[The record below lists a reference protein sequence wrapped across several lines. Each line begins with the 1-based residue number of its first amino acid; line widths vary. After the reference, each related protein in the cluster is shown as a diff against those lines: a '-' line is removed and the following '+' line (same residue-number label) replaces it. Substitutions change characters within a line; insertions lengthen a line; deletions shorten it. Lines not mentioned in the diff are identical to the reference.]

1 MFKNLNSDRKEDKS
15 MSSPVGCF
23 QAVLD
28 QVRSQLD
35 IDSLLEVDLQT
46 DELCYIIAETLLLS
60 PTVEIKIAGNKMSA
74 GIVQEIYS
82 LLRWDHIALVKE
94 NLSKITYEINHM
106 KTYLR
111 TALYNSF
118 FELESTTQNRIN
130 KDVR

>member
-1 MFKNLNSDRKEDKS
+1 MFENLNSDRKNDKS

-23 QAVLD
+23 LTVLD
-28 QVRSQLD
+28 QVRYQLD
-35 IDSLLEVDLQT
+35 IDSLLEVDLQA

-74 GIVQEIYS
+74 GIVQEIYR
-82 LLRWDHIALVKE
+82 LLRWDHIVLVKE
-94 NLSKITYEINHM
+94 NLSKITHEINHM

-118 FELESTTQNRIN
+118 FELESVTQNRIN